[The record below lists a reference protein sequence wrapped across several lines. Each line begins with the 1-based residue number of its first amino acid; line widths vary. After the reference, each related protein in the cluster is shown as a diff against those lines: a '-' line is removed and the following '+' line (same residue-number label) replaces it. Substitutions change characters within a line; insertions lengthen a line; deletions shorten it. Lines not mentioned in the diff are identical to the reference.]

1 MPSDRAAARVSGLT
15 ATLKTAVALFSI
27 VSLTSLRVLCP
38 WAQEQ

>member
-27 VSLTSLRVLCP
+27 VSLTLRVLCP